1 MADKQQI
8 QGWLDKLRAGTL
20 VEADLQQALDRLND
34 RASDSDSPKR
44 QRLLYLNTGNTG
56 VDSQV
61 LGMALV
67 ENGEI
72 LEGPDD
78 VDQWPLQLRTR
89 SDGRR
94 LARDQVPGDG
104 TATSRRQNL
113 WTRLRIY
120 PRKINLKPYFRPP
133 VGAVSNRTVFK
144 PNR

>member
-8 QGWLDKLRAGTL
+8 QEWLDKLRAGTL
-20 VEADLQQALDRLND
+20 VEADLQQALDRHEG
-34 RASDSDSPKR
+34 ASGDDSPQ

-78 VDQWPLQLRTR
+78 VDEWPYNSVLEAMDDGWRVIKFPEMALLLQEDKTFGLGCEFILEKLT
-89 SDGRR
+89 
-94 LARDQVPGDG
+94 
-104 TATSRRQNL
+104 
-113 WTRLRIY
+113 
-120 PRKINLKPYFRPP
+120 
-133 VGAVSNRTVFK
+133 
-144 PNR
+144 

>member
-8 QGWLDKLRAGTL
+8 QEWLDKLRAGTL
-20 VEADLQQALDRLND
+20 VEADLQQALDRLD
-34 RASDSDSPKR
+34 GTSDDDSPKQ

-78 VDQWPLQLRTR
+78 VDEWPYNSVLEAMDDGWRVIKFPEMALLLQEDKTFGLGCEFILEKLT
-89 SDGRR
+89 
-94 LARDQVPGDG
+94 
-104 TATSRRQNL
+104 
-113 WTRLRIY
+113 
-120 PRKINLKPYFRPP
+120 
-133 VGAVSNRTVFK
+133 
-144 PNR
+144 

>member
-1 MADKQQI
+1 MPDKQQI

-34 RASDSDSPKR
+34 GTLDGDSPKR

-72 LEGPDD
+72 LEGPDN
-78 VDQWPLQLRTR
+78 VDQWPYNSVLEAMDDGWRVIKFPEMALLLQEDKTFGLGCEFILEKLT
-89 SDGRR
+89 
-94 LARDQVPGDG
+94 
-104 TATSRRQNL
+104 
-113 WTRLRIY
+113 
-120 PRKINLKPYFRPP
+120 
-133 VGAVSNRTVFK
+133 
-144 PNR
+144 

>member
-8 QGWLDKLRAGTL
+8 KEWLDKLRAGTL
-20 VEADLQQALDRLND
+20 VEADLQQALEHLNNGT
-34 RASDSDSPKR
+34 SEEDSPK

-78 VDQWPLQLRTR
+78 VDEWPYNTVLEAMDDGWRVIKFPEMALLLQEDKTFGLGCEFILEKLT
-89 SDGRR
+89 
-94 LARDQVPGDG
+94 
-104 TATSRRQNL
+104 
-113 WTRLRIY
+113 
-120 PRKINLKPYFRPP
+120 
-133 VGAVSNRTVFK
+133 
-144 PNR
+144 

>member
-1 MADKQQI
+1 MVDKQQI

-20 VEADLQQALDRLND
+20 VEADLQQVLDRLD
-34 RASDSDSPKR
+34 GTSDDDSPKQ

-78 VDQWPLQLRTR
+78 VDEWPYNSVLEAMDDGWRIIKFPEMALLLQEDKTFGLGCEFILEKLT
-89 SDGRR
+89 
-94 LARDQVPGDG
+94 
-104 TATSRRQNL
+104 
-113 WTRLRIY
+113 
-120 PRKINLKPYFRPP
+120 
-133 VGAVSNRTVFK
+133 
-144 PNR
+144 